1 MRATTFGESL
11 LSMVSPVEVARQNT
25 WQTIGSIVAVTIIIT
40 IVMVIVIIII
50 ILIVTITHLPI
61 QQQTWS
67 HVLEESFCH
76 WSADNA
82 TAAEEQQ
89 PLHL

>member
-25 WQTIGSIVAVTIIIT
+25 WQTLGSIVAVTIVIT

-50 ILIVTITHLPI
+50 ILIVTISHHPPPNSTTDLVPCAGKELLP
-61 QQQTWS
+61 S
-67 HVLEESFCH
+67 VR
-76 WSADNA
+76 
-82 TAAEEQQ
+82 
-89 PLHL
+89 